1 VFFIYTLHG
10 IMTKTPVSYEAPTL
24 TTFGSVEQL
33 TRDRANIC
41 KATSGP
47 EDGLFTHGN
56 FVSDCS

>member
-1 VFFIYTLHG
+1 
-10 IMTKTPVSYEAPTL
+10 MTKTPVSYEAPTL

-33 TRDRANIC
+33 TRDRAHIC

-47 EDGLFTHGN
+47 KDGLFTHGN